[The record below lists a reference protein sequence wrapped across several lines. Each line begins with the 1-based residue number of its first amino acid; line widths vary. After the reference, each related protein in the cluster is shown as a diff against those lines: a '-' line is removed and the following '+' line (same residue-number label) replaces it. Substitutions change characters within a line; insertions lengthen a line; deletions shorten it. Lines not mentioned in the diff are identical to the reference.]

1 MDTNTK
7 REYQLTEDDRSWAAD
22 LADAARDFA
31 RDQRGHLAAADAD
44 ADADADAGPAFQVI

>member
-31 RDQRGHLAAADAD
+31 RDQRGHLAAAAD
-44 ADADADAGPAFQVI
+44 VDAGPAFQVI